1 MTIAPLFNID
11 REKMGAMRILKV
23 INDSVYLCICR
34 FLSDVFKIYTS
45 HSFFYDSY
53 FTQLEKSE
61 CCGAIIDNI
70 SYASIFVL
78 EVKDITRKTTLNNVL
93 RKFFEVSCIVDFAF
107 KVTKNDI
114 S

>member
-1 MTIAPLFNID
+1 MVTERNNVSYGHLYYVVYVLIC
-11 REKMGAMRILKV
+11 KV
-23 INDSVYLCICR
+23 YSYD
-34 FLSDVFKIYTS
+34 FKEYTS
-45 HSFFYDSY
+45 NSFVYDSRY
-53 FTQLEKSE
+53 SQLEKSE